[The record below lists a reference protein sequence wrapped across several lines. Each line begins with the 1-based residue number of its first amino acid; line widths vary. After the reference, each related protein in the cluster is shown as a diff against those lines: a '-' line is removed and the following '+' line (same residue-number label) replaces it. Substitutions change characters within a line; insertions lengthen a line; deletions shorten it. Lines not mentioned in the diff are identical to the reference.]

1 METPPT
7 PQTLRTTYFGN
18 ELTVRGK
25 LPNFPCQRPRRF
37 YLQCHGGVLATEEE
51 EETKMRGDGGGGR
64 VSFGFLKPR
73 RVFIQL
79 WDIFSFSRFRRPVRI
94 TRTGTRTALQV
105 RARFPLDPRER
116 GGASGFFPSR
126 GRRSAVEVGREVGS
140 AEAFVRTTYPPPT
153 HHLPTTY
160 PPATHHLPTTYPLPT
175 HPWLLPPP
183 LPRSAPR
190 CS

>member
-51 EETKMRGDGGGGR
+51 ETKMRGDGGGGR
-64 VSFGFLKPR
+64 VSFGFPENPGGFL
-73 RVFIQL
+73 
-79 WDIFSFSRFRRPVRI
+79 FSSGTFSRFLVFVVPYASPGPVLGQHSKCVLVSRS
-94 TRTGTRTALQV
+94 TR
-105 RARFPLDPRER
+105 E
-116 GGASGFFPSR
+116 SGEAHPAFFPPE
-126 GRRSAVEVGREVGS
+126 VEEAVGREVGS
-140 AEAFVRTTYPPPT
+140 AEAFVRTTYPP
-153 HHLPTTY
+153 
-160 PPATHHLPTTYPLPT
+160 ATH
-175 HPWLLPPP
+175 HPWLLLPP